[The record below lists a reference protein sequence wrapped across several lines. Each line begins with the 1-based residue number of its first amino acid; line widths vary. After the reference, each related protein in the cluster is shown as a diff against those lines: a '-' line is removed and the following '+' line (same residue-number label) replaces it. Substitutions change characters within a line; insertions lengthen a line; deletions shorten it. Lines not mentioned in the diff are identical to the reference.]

1 MTINPKHAF
10 KLALGYPP
18 KTSWSKIVKQPVE
31 VKKKSEYKRTK
42 EYSDEQRTSILEEM
56 LEIGANEILKKY
68 GISRS
73 ALKGWS
79 LKIHCMSYAEY
90 ADSKGKGCGIRR
102 YTVDQKIAILEEL
115 DDIGWPALK
124 KKYRH
129 LERQQLE
136 LWCEKIHGLE
146 ISIPP
151 LDSHGNTKKGREH
164 EK

>member
-31 VKKKSEYKRTK
+31 VKKRSEYKRTK
-42 EYSDEQRTSILEEM
+42 EFNHQQRVAILEEM
-56 LEIGANEILKKY
+56 LEIGVNEVLKKY
-68 GISRS
+68 GISRN

-79 LKIHCMSYAEY
+79 LKIHGMSYAEY

-102 YTVDQKIAILEEL
+102 YTADQKISILKEL
-115 DDIGWPALK
+115 NFIGWAALK

-129 LERQQLE
+129 LDKQQLE
-136 LWCEKIHGLE
+136 LWHAKIYGRE

-151 LDSHGNTKKGREH
+151 LDSHGRPKKG
-164 EK
+164 